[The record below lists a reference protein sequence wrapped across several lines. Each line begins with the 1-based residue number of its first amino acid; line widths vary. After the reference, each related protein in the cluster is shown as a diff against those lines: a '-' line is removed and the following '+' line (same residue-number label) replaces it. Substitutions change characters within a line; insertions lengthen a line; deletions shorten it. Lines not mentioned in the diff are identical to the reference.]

1 MKNHPVCIVLSAYAQ
16 PLAEWCHSLKIKV
29 LGDTCLGARGRCQ
42 MGHRAISVTSLG
54 KRRQVGNYGNA
65 YNDRPPSP
73 SRAQNLV
80 LAQLYTNLGSTW

>member
-1 MKNHPVCIVLSAYAQ
+1 
-16 PLAEWCHSLKIKV
+16 
-29 LGDTCLGARGRCQ
+29 
-42 MGHRAISVTSLG
+42 MGHIAMSVTSLG

-80 LAQLYTNLGSTW
+80 LAQLYTNLGSTL

>member
-1 MKNHPVCIVLSAYAQ
+1 
-16 PLAEWCHSLKIKV
+16 
-29 LGDTCLGARGRCQ
+29 

-80 LAQLYTNLGSTW
+80 LAQLYTYLGSTWYLVSTCGQRYLTHTSNPNHVWYHGATSISHGFLARPEQLNR